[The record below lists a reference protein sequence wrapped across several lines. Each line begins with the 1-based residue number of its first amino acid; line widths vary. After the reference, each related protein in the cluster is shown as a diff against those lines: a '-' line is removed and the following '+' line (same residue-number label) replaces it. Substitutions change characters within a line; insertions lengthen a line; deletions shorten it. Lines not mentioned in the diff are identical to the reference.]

1 MKARTL
7 IEIRIQIN
15 KLAGYY
21 QQREATMILCKSS
34 RWRMRGKMFIE
45 KLLKNKKRRKD
56 LWTSRI
62 ETRDKNSK
70 MRPQPM
76 LVLLSK
82 VICSHQ
88 IGINMKLAQSSNKL
102 RRQIESQQNG
112 IHQEELLLW
121 KEQLPAEIDGI

>member
-1 MKARTL
+1 
-7 IEIRIQIN
+7 
-15 KLAGYY
+15 
-21 QQREATMILCKSS
+21 
-34 RWRMRGKMFIE
+34 MRGKMFIE